1 MGFTPIRL
9 LQLCSMLLLTSI
21 GRASCCIK
29 GGRSSEWG
37 LRVATVFASARTWN
51 HAFARAQYV
60 SIWLDVGSYQLS
72 IVCMCWSRNPPC
84 GLNCCSWAAAIVIS
98 VLIV

>member
-29 GGRSSEWG
+29 GGGVHPNGDFALQLFLRLPEHGTMHLHARSMSLYG
-37 LRVATVFASARTWN
+37 LTLVLTSWVLSACVGHATLPAV
-51 HAFARAQYV
+51 
-60 SIWLDVGSYQLS
+60 
-72 IVCMCWSRNPPC
+72 
-84 GLNCCSWAAAIVIS
+84 
-98 VLIV
+98 